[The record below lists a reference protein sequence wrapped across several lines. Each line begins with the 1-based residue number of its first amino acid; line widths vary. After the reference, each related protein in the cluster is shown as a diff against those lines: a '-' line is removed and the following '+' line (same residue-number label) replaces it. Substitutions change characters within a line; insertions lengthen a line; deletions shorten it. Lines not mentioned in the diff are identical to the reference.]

1 MMSIFGFMIFGAI
14 GQTLFLDW
22 VSLVSGNIT
31 PQIQMRNACQP
42 SRNNVIACSSVVS
55 LQEQRKHLVALPLS
69 PPIPPDFSVST
80 YPSSLGFPPSTLIT
94 HEDHPEKQRGSIS
107 LLGLLF

>member
-1 MMSIFGFMIFGAI
+1 MMSIFGLMIFGAL

-22 VSLVSGNIT
+22 ASLLSGNIT
-31 PQIQMRNACQP
+31 PQTQMRNVYQP
-42 SRNNVIACSSVVS
+42 SRNNVIASSSVVS
-55 LQEQRKHLVALPLS
+55 LQEQRKHLVALTLS
-69 PPIPPDFSVST
+69 PSSPPDFSVST

-94 HEDHPEKQRGSIS
+94 HQDHPEKQRGSIP